1 MKGTTAL
8 CIEGAIL
15 GSVVGDALDVP
26 GTFKSREELRA
37 HPIFDMIG
45 GGVHNQL
52 PGTWSDDTSMTL
64 CTTDSIIANGIYYEN
79 QMQRFS
85 DWLWSAS
92 NTARDEV
99 FDVGGTTKHA
109 VFRFVKRLQH

>member
-1 MKGTTAL
+1 M
-8 CIEGAIL
+8 
-15 GSVVGDALDVP
+15 VGDAFGVP

-45 GGVHNQL
+45 GGI
-52 PGTWSDDTSMTL
+52 D
-64 CTTDSIIANGIYYEN
+64 YED